1 MKQLRYLK
9 TIELDKGTTTTQ
21 DNGARMTVYTKV
33 SDYRVQTQELTDE
46 ISASIYGADVNRMYR
61 ISSPR
66 YILEGFLAGKNNN
79 SDDNVSLY
87 TFVLNRNRYKIRA
100 VKEHWIDIELLG
112 DVPPVSV

>member
-21 DNGARMTVYTKV
+21 SNGARITAYVKV
-33 SDYRVQTQELTDE
+33 GDYRIQTQELTDE
-46 ISASIYGADVNRMYR
+46 ISASIYGADIDRMYR

-66 YILEGFLAGKNNN
+66 YILENYLAGKNNN

-87 TFVLNRNRYKIRA
+87 TIVFNRNRYKIRA
-100 VKEHWIDIELLG
+100 VKEHWIDIELMG
-112 DVPPVSV
+112 DVAPVSV